1 MEHVSPLRLMYVSLG
16 IAGFFWP
23 VASQVLG
30 AWIVFILVFGK
41 PKGVGND
48 RKK

>member
-23 VASQVLG
+23 VAAQVLG
-30 AWIVFILVFGK
+30 AWVVLILVFGK
-41 PKGVGND
+41 PKKVSNA
-48 RKK
+48 RQK